1 MYTETIKTELK
12 EYLNDFIADN
22 NLVKWNSDD
31 NDLHQEAFNNDY
43 YLIGYYNCSQWL
55 KKHNI
60 DPFEAIAFVQNY
72 ERENFGDDAVRTY
85 DNAETTVNM
94 IVYIIGEEVTNE
106 LYTQTI

>member
-1 MYTETIKTELK
+1 MYTETIKTELR

-22 NLVKWNSDD
+22 NDVKWNRED
-31 NDLHQEAFNNDY
+31 NDLHHEAFNNDY

-94 IVYIIGEEVTNE
+94 IAYIIGEEVTNE